1 MPVAVE
7 CLYRPG
13 GAQDRLQ
20 IRVTH
25 LDYMIANK
33 AQVVVG
39 GPSLRDGQLVGMFL
53 LLATDDLSQADAFL
67 AAEPYTRAGLFEEV
81 RKTLFTQ
88 YLPEPHEGFLRQ
100 LRRDAM
106 AA

>member
-13 GAQDRLQ
+13 GVQDRLR

-33 AQVVVG
+33 AQVVIG
-39 GPSLRDGQLVGMFL
+39 GPSMHDGELVGMFL
-53 LLATDDLSQADAFL
+53 LLATDDPAQADAFL
-67 AAEPYTRAGLFEEV
+67 AAEPYTRSGLFMEV
-81 RKTLFTQ
+81 RKTLFTR
-88 YLPEPHEGFLRQ
+88 YLPEPHEGFLQQ
-100 LRRDAM
+100 LRREAM
-106 AA
+106 AT

>member
-1 MPVAVE
+1 MPVALE

-13 GAQDRLQ
+13 GVQDRLR

-33 AQVVVG
+33 EQVVIG
-39 GPSLRDGQLVGMFL
+39 GPSMRDGQLVGMFL

-67 AAEPYTRAGLFEEV
+67 AAEPYTRAGLFMEV
-81 RKTLFTQ
+81 RKTLFTR
-88 YLPEPHEGFLRQ
+88 YLPEPYEGFLRQ
-100 LRRDAM
+100 LRREALTT
-106 AA
+106 

>member
-1 MPVAVE
+1 MPVALE

-13 GAQDRLQ
+13 GVQDRLR

-33 AQVVVG
+33 GQVVIG
-39 GPSLRDGQLVGMFL
+39 GPSMRDGQLVGMFL

-67 AAEPYTRAGLFEEV
+67 AAEPYTRAGLFMEV
-81 RKTLFTQ
+81 RKTLFTR
-88 YLPEPHEGFLRQ
+88 YLPQPHEGFLHQ
-100 LRRDAM
+100 LRHEAM
-106 AA
+106 TT

>member
-1 MPVAVE
+1 MPVALE

-13 GAQDRLQ
+13 GVQDRLR

-33 AQVVVG
+33 EQVVIG
-39 GPSLRDGQLVGMFL
+39 GPSMRDGQLVGMFL

-67 AAEPYTRAGLFEEV
+67 AAEPYTRAGLFMEV
-81 RKTLFTQ
+81 RKTLFTR
-88 YLPEPHEGFLRQ
+88 YLPQPHEGFLHQ
-100 LRRDAM
+100 LRHEAM
-106 AA
+106 TT